1 MDVLAVT
8 DFPDIR
14 LKTMI
19 RSEHA
24 GSDLIIPREGGYMT
38 RFYIELDELGDNERV
53 VDRQISVDTVIH
65 SAQRVFRPF
74 SLEVKEVAWWSVYE
88 IGQRL
93 CDGFDDVSGRDTELS
108 SPRVFIVG
116 DACHTHS
123 PKAGQGMNVAIHD
136 AFNLGWKLASVLG
149 GRASPRILQTYS
161 EERRAVAEELIDF
174 DRVFAKMMGSAPKS
188 EANAAEVDPSEFE
201 DYFARQG
208 RYTAGT
214 TTRYGPSSLTA
225 PPTHQDL
232 AGGFPIGMRFHSAPV
247 IRLADGKHIE
257 LGHVIEADGRWR
269 LIVFADA
276 GDPAAGDSAV
286 HRLCGFLSMSPQS
299 PIRRYTPSSSDIDSV
314 IDLRA
319 VFQRDHRDLTLG
331 TMPQL
336 LLPRKGRY
344 ELHDY
349 EKMFCPD
356 LKSGRDIFDIREID
370 RARGCIVV
378 VRPDQHVAHV
388 LPLDAHADLVGFFDG
403 FMLPLQ

>member
-1 MDVLAVT
+1 
-8 DFPDIR
+8 
-14 LKTMI
+14 
-19 RSEHA
+19 
-24 GSDLIIPREGGYMT
+24 
-38 RFYIELDELGDNERV
+38 
-53 VDRQISVDTVIH
+53 
-65 SAQRVFRPF
+65 
-74 SLEVKEVAWWSVYE
+74 
-88 IGQRL
+88 
-93 CDGFDDVSGRDTELS
+93 
-108 SPRVFIVG
+108 
-116 DACHTHS
+116 
-123 PKAGQGMNVAIHD
+123 
-136 AFNLGWKLASVLG
+136 
-149 GRASPRILQTYS
+149 
-161 EERRAVAEELIDF
+161 
-174 DRVFAKMMGSAPKS
+174 
-188 EANAAEVDPSEFE
+188 
-201 DYFARQG
+201 
-208 RYTAGT
+208 
-214 TTRYGPSSLTA
+214 
-225 PPTHQDL
+225 
-232 AGGFPIGMRFHSAPV
+232 MRFHSAPV